1 MTTINVLGH
10 QLPITDELE
19 NAFLEYYSYY
29 SLPAKVKYKTDPKCK
44 QFQWLHDD
52 FVSCLLNSYESSL
65 ENLSDADYDN
75 AIDLFDNL
83 NDNNDFD
90 SILDQFEKTILET
103 TE

>member
-44 QFQWLHDD
+44 QSQWLYDN
-52 FVSCLLNSYESSL
+52 FTNCLFDAFDLAL
-65 ENLSDADYDN
+65 EDLSDEDYQKS
-75 AIDLFDNL
+75 IDLFEDL
-83 NDNNDFD
+83 HQEQFEP
-90 SILDQFEKTILET
+90 ILDQFEKTILET